1 MTIDEAKRELKNYL
15 ADKETYRAGVEEN
28 EEILRLRA
36 KAEGTTVSYEPQYGS
51 GHSKHSKIEECAVK
65 IADNELCKD
74 LIKEGKRLEK
84 VNRSLHKV
92 SNPYRQILFCRF
104 LEGKSLRDTALDLD
118 LDYWETSRKQNHAL
132 VLYAKIRGRS

>member
-65 IADNELCKD
+65 IADNELCQD
-74 LIKEGKRLEK
+74 LIREGERLEN

-92 SNPYRQILFCRF
+92 PNPYRQILFCRF